1 MKKRFKYIII
11 AIIGILSFSTLIGI
25 NYYFNIPKN
34 RKKSVNNITLIV
46 NYAGIKPVDRWDNIS
61 LSDGKTTVIYA
72 LLEKCDVE
80 MSGTPEK
87 DAFVEAINGVKQYE
101 NLAGYFWLFFVNKTQ
116 SPVGSSLY
124 TLDNGDLIWWNY
136 TNQF

>member
-11 AIIGILSFSTLIGI
+11 AIIGILSFSTLIGV

-34 RKKSVNNITLIV
+34 RKESVNNITLIV
-46 NYAGIKPVDRWDNIS
+46 NYAGEKPVDKWDNFS
-61 LSDGKTTVIYA
+61 LYDGKTTVIYA
-72 LLEKCDVE
+72 LLEKCEVE
-80 MSGTPEK
+80 MTGTPEN
-87 DAFVEAINGVKQYE
+87 DAFVKAINGIKQYE
-101 NLAGYFWLFFVNKTQ
+101 NLASYFWLFFVNGKQ
-116 SPVGSSLY
+116 SQVGSSLY